1 MMRVK
6 ICGITTVTDAR
17 VAIDAGADALGFVFA
32 KSPRQVD
39 ISSATRLMS
48 YIPAFV
54 TGVAVFRYPTMRD
67 VVRVLSRCVPNLVQ
81 AEPTPAVKATLRE
94 RARFLPVFHDGE
106 DVLDEVYAY
115 ARSDG
120 AESGALLEASG
131 RGGRGIAPD
140 WNSAARIARV
150 LPLVLAG
157 GLNPDNVR
165 EAIRRVRPSA
175 VDVSSGVESAPGVK
189 DPARVRDFVLEVR
202 EAETLMKAEV
212 GE

>member
-1 MMRVK
+1 VK

-39 ISSATRLMS
+39 ISSAIRLMS

-54 TGVAVFRYPTMRD
+54 TGVAVFRYPTTEEVKM
-67 VVRVLSRCVPNLVQ
+67 VVSQCAPNLVQ
-81 AEPTPAVKATLRE
+81 AEPTPAVKAALRD
-94 RARFLPVFHDGE
+94 RARFLPVFHDGA

-120 AESGALLEASG
+120 AESRALLEASG
-131 RGGRGIAPD
+131 RGGSGIAPD

-189 DPARVRDFVLEVR
+189 DPVRVRDFVLEVR

-212 GE
+212 SE